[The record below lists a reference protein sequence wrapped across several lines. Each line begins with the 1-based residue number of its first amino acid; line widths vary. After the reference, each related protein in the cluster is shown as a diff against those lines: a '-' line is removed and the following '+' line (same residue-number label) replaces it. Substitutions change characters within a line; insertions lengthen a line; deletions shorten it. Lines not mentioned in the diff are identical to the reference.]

1 VLHKALADAVRL
13 ELLMRNAAAVAPPP
27 KVEETE
33 VQILAADQ
41 VQATLNALRTTSIYP
56 QVVVLLTTGIR
67 RGELLALQWADI
79 DFDAGKLSIKRA
91 LEKTKEHGLRIKLP
105 KSKAGTRTIFLPASA
120 LAVLKQHRKSQ
131 QELRL
136 KLGLGKISPNAFVF
150 GDINGAV
157 RDPDRITQDW
167 KRFTAARGLPRVRL
181 HSLRHS
187 SASAL
192 IRSGTDPITVSKRL
206 GHAKPTTTLSLY
218 GHMFDHSDEA
228 ISE

>member
-1 VLHKALADAVRL
+1 
-13 ELLMRNAAAVAPPP
+13 M
-27 KVEETE
+27 
-33 VQILAADQ
+33 ADQ
-41 VQATLNALRTTSIYP
+41 TAEEQGGHP
-56 QVVVLLTTGIR
+56 H
-67 RGELLALQWADI
+67 D
-79 DFDAGKLSIKRA
+79 
-91 LEKTKEHGLRIKLP
+91 
-105 KSKAGTRTIFLPASA
+105 LPARQCA
-120 LAVLKQHRKSQ
+120 CGAEATPQQ

-218 GHMFDHSDEA
+218 GFDHSDEA
-228 ISE
+228 AAEAIDAALKISE

>member
-1 VLHKALADAVRL
+1 
-13 ELLMRNAAAVAPPP
+13 M
-27 KVEETE
+27 
-33 VQILAADQ
+33 
-41 VQATLNALRTTSIYP
+41 
-56 QVVVLLTTGIR
+56 
-67 RGELLALQWADI
+67 ALQWADI

-120 LAVLKQHRKSQ
+120 LAVLKQHRNS
-131 QELRL
+131 RSF
-136 KLGLGKISPNAFVF
+136 GLNSVSARFRRMPSYSVTSTARFAIRIGSP
-150 GDINGAV
+150 
-157 RDPDRITQDW
+157 W

-228 ISE
+228 AAEAIEAALKISE

>member
-1 VLHKALADAVRL
+1 
-13 ELLMRNAAAVAPPP
+13 M
-27 KVEETE
+27 
-33 VQILAADQ
+33 
-41 VQATLNALRTTSIYP
+41 
-56 QVVVLLTTGIR
+56 
-67 RGELLALQWADI
+67 
-79 DFDAGKLSIKRA
+79 
-91 LEKTKEHGLRIKLP
+91 RIKLP

-218 GHMFDHSDEA
+218 GFDHSDEA
-228 ISE
+228 AAEAIDAALKISE